1 MFKKSLT
8 ALALAGLST
17 SALAQD
23 PNIEPGM
30 WETTSTVTMNIPNM
44 PEGSMPP
51 QTQTSSECVSAEDI
65 QSGQAF
71 IEDNEDCTMSD
82 QDLRDDGMTFT
93 MTCGTPDGGEMVMNV
108 DFGFEGD
115 TMSGKVDGQ
124 MESAMGAMS
133 MNVEVSGRRTG
144 DC

>member
-1 MFKKSLT
+1 MFKQSLT
-8 ALALAGLST
+8 ALALAGLSV

-44 PEGSMPP
+44 PQGSMPP
-51 QTQTSSECVSAEDI
+51 QTQTSSECVTPEDI
-65 QSGQAF
+65 ASGQAF
-71 IEDNEDCTMSD
+71 IEDNDECEMSD
-82 QDLRDDGMTFT
+82 QDLREDGMNFT
-93 MTCGTPDGGEMVMNV
+93 MTCATPDGSNMVMNV
-108 DFGFEGD
+108 DFEFDGE

-124 MESAMGAMS
+124 MDSAMGSMS
-133 MNVEVSGRRTG
+133 MNVDVSGRRTG